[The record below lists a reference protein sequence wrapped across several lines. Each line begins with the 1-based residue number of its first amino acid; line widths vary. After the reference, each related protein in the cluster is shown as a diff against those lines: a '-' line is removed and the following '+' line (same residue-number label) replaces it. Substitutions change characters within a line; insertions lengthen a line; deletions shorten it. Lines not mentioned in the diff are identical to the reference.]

1 MRRLPGFSIW
11 GLSLV
16 LSSLSLLYAQAPST
30 PAADPNAAANPAL
43 ASQAPD
49 EMTKKITDLVHA
61 GKYSE
66 AHQLTA
72 GLLIAYPDDERLIKA
87 KALIDKLLAPGSSAS
102 AAPVTNQPTQPTSN
116 SNAEQLTGMDKVD
129 YDALIELGRQAQQ
142 NTDLEQQ
149 KASLKQFMDQSGLFL
164 QKHPDQILLWQ
175 LRAASAISLNDPMAG
190 YEAGQKLLAAGI
202 ADSTDP
208 NSRRLLAQLRNK
220 GWLDKQN
227 AAFEERKKQ
236 FAWLL
241 GIWDVNW
248 KWLAVDANGYRAKA
262 RDREQFIATKSG
274 IEGYLLSA
282 NGTRN
287 SGPDFKIAILD
298 SGELKWESYLPPA
311 DTGEK
316 YVFRWIRNG
325 GFLLPKVLI
334 GRRSDPDGYFRDPYI
349 NCGTDTGDTPFYP
362 AGWQPVISSAYDR
375 DKHTMTI
382 VVPVQEPDPELKLKA
397 RDNPVTLIFSRAG
410 NPPDAPEQ
418 GSSK

>member
-87 KALIDKLLAPGSSAS
+87 KALIEKLLAPGSSAS

-116 SNAEQLTGMDKVD
+116 SNAEQLAGMDKVD

-190 YEAGQKLLAAGI
+190 YEAGQKLLAAGV

-208 NSRRLLAQLRNK
+208 SSRRLLAQLKNK
-220 GWLDKQN
+220 GWLDREGAEKAKEHTRYILEIIN
-227 AAFEERKKQ
+227 IAGGRDSNDEYSERPFFE
-236 FAWLL
+236 
-241 GIWDVNW
+241 DV
-248 KWLAVDANGYRAKA
+248 
-262 RDREQFIATKSG
+262 
-274 IEGYLLSA
+274 
-282 NGTRN
+282 
-287 SGPDFKIAILD
+287 
-298 SGELKWESYLPPA
+298 
-311 DTGEK
+311 
-316 YVFRWIRNG
+316 IRS
-325 GFLLPKVLI
+325 I
-334 GRRSDPDGYFRDPYI
+334 R
-349 NCGTDTGDTPFYP
+349 
-362 AGWQPVISSAYDR
+362 
-375 DKHTMTI
+375 
-382 VVPVQEPDPELKLKA
+382 PELTSMLNSRFPHVDVRTEPLDA
-397 RDNPVTLIFSRAG
+397 GPNPLLTLHIKVQYQNDSRNRAFF
-410 NPPDAPEQ
+410 PRLPTPVR
-418 GSSK
+418 

>member
-61 GKYSE
+61 GKYTE

-87 KALIDKLLAPGSSAS
+87 KALIEKLLAPGSSAS

-116 SNAEQLTGMDKVD
+116 SNAEQLAGMDKVD

-164 QKHPDQILLWQ
+164 QKHTDQILLWQ

-190 YEAGQKLLAAGI
+190 YEAGQKLLAAGV

-208 NSRRLLAQLRNK
+208 SSRRLLAQLKNK
-220 GWLDKQN
+220 GWLDREGAEKAKEHTRYILEIINIAGGRDSNDEYSERPFFEDVIRSIRPELTSMLNSRFPHVDVRTEPLDAGPNPLLTLHIKVQYQN
-227 AAFEERKKQ
+227 
-236 FAWLL
+236 
-241 GIWDVNW
+241 GSTTSNC
-248 KWLAVDANGYRAKA
+248 KWGVWTFSCKVDAVLTVSVNT
-262 RDREQFIATKSG
+262 ATGLPVDHTSAIPIKMSSVHFSG
-274 IEGYLLSA
+274 
-282 NGTRN
+282 NN
-287 SGPDFKIAILD
+287 STTIFYKQLHDSTVQSVLDKLKGILD
-298 SGELKWESYLPPA
+298 DDALRVSVETPS
-311 DTGEK
+311 
-316 YVFRWIRNG
+316 
-325 GFLLPKVLI
+325 PK
-334 GRRSDPDGYFRDPYI
+334 
-349 NCGTDTGDTPFYP
+349 T
-362 AGWQPVISSAYDR
+362 
-375 DKHTMTI
+375 
-382 VVPVQEPDPELKLKA
+382 
-397 RDNPVTLIFSRAG
+397 
-410 NPPDAPEQ
+410 
-418 GSSK
+418 

>member
-87 KALIDKLLAPGSSAS
+87 KALIEKLLAPGSSAS

-190 YEAGQKLLAAGI
+190 YEAGQKLLAAGV

-208 NSRRLLAQLRNK
+208 SSRRLLAQLKNK
-220 GWLDKQN
+220 GWLDREGAEKAKEHTRYILETIDISGESEGRDEYSERPFFEDVIKTIRPELTSMLNSRFPHVDVRTEPLDASPNPLLTLHIKLHYQN
-227 AAFEERKKQ
+227 DLTYSKCKIGV
-236 FAWLL
+236 WTLTC
-241 GIWDVNW
+241 
-248 KWLAVDANGYRAKA
+248 KVDAILTFSVNT
-262 RDREQFIATKSG
+262 ATGLPVDHTSTLPIKVSG
-274 IEGYLLSA
+274 VHY
-282 NGTRN
+282 
-287 SGPDFKIAILD
+287 SGND
-298 SGELKWESYLPPA
+298 
-311 DTGEK
+311 
-316 YVFRWIRNG
+316 WI
-325 GFLLPKVLI
+325 
-334 GRRSDPDGYFRDPYI
+334 
-349 NCGTDTGDTPFYP
+349 TPFYKQLRDSTVQSVLDKFKGILDED
-362 AGWQPVISSAYDR
+362 ALRMFVETSSP
-375 DKHTMTI
+375 KT
-382 VVPVQEPDPELKLKA
+382 
-397 RDNPVTLIFSRAG
+397 
-410 NPPDAPEQ
+410 
-418 GSSK
+418 